1 MKTNKV
7 KTLILGGYGYVGSQI
22 DGDLR
27 IGRNEVDLCKKNETY
42 RFIKKIRPEQVI
54 HSAPRGLFTNSKDTS
69 KTQSLLQELQ
79 IHCNVINA
87 CLKNNVK
94 KLLAISSIS

>member
-42 RFIKKIRPEQVI
+42 RFIKNT
-54 HSAPRGLFTNSKDTS
+54 PRTGD
-69 KTQSLLQELQ
+69 SLCSTRS
-79 IHCNVINA
+79 IYK
-87 CLKNNVK
+87 LKRYK
-94 KLLAISSIS
+94 